1 MAYQSKTQTQ
11 PQPTQKRRKRKPL
24 KTIAIIVLVAIV
36 GLLIYQYID
45 ARQEIKQLQKAT
57 AKIEQS
63 QNDSDAII
71 VKVSKLTILPAEQP
85 TVATVSDITKLKTQ
99 AFFNNA
105 KNGDKVLIFK
115 NTKKA
120 IIYRPSTNQIIEI
133 APIVP
138 GTDGESVSPT
148 TTAPTEAVPAP

>member
-1 MAYQSKTQTQ
+1 
-11 PQPTQKRRKRKPL
+11 
-24 KTIAIIVLVAIV
+24 
-36 GLLIYQYID
+36 
-45 ARQEIKQLQKAT
+45 
-57 AKIEQS
+57 
-63 QNDSDAII
+63 
-71 VKVSKLTILPAEQP
+71 LPAEQP
-85 TVATVSDITKLKTQ
+85 TVATVSDITKLKDQ

-138 GTDGESVSPT
+138 GTEGESVSPT
-148 TTAPTEAVPAP
+148 TTAPAEPAPAP

>member
-45 ARQEIKQLQKAT
+45 ARQEIKQLQKAPSKS
-57 AKIEQS
+57 AQS
-63 QNDSDAII
+63 QNDSDAVIA
-71 VKVSKLTILPAEQP
+71 KVSKLTILPAEQP
-85 TVATVSDITKLKTQ
+85 TVATVSDITKLKDQ
-99 AFFNNA
+99 VFFNNA

-115 NTKKA
+115 NSKKA
-120 IIYRPSTNQIIEI
+120 VIYRPSTNQIIEI

-138 GTDGESVSPT
+138 GTDAGAVSPT
-148 TTAPTEAVPAP
+148 TTTPAP